1 MTPHGA
7 KTRASVVSGPV
18 VVLVAKRTSWSQRVE
33 RDQDPHVLDLLR
45 RRDPTVARMEAAHQ
59 AHEACLRAVEAA
71 LSAAGASWTR
81 VTSGQSFAEPGVDL
95 VLSVGGDGTLL
106 AASHQ
111 VDRAPILGVN
121 SAPGMSVGFFCGS
134 DAASIGT
141 LLPRALGGDL
151 AGVHLHRM
159 EVSRNDVTISRRVLN
174 DALLCHSCPAAT
186 SRYILELGDLTEEQ
200 RSSGFW
206 IGPAA
211 GSTAAQRS
219 AGGDVLPLD
228 SDELQLV
235 VREPYRPRDVTLRLL
250 RRLIAPGETLRVR
263 SKMHDGVLFLD
274 GPAERSPV
282 VLGDVLTFRGSSEPL
297 RLLGLSADRQRPLAS
312 ALP

>member
-1 MTPHGA
+1 MPHGA
-7 KTRASVVSGPV
+7 KTRATVVSGPV

-33 RDQDPHVLDLLR
+33 RDQDPHILDLLR

-59 AHEACLRAVEAA
+59 AHESCMKAVESA
-71 LSAAGASWTR
+71 LQEAGASWTR
-81 VTSGQSFAEPGVDL
+81 VTAGQAFSEQGVDL

-121 SAPGMSVGFFCGS
+121 SAPGMSVGFFCGA
-134 DAASIGT
+134 DALSIGA
-141 LLPRALGGDL
+141 LLPRAIGGDL
-151 AGVHLHRM
+151 PGVSLNRM
-159 EVSRNDVTISRRVLN
+159 EVSRNGAAISRRVLN
-174 DALLCHSCPAAT
+174 DALMCHTCPAAT
-186 SRYILELGDLTEEQ
+186 SRYIFELGDLTEEQ

-219 AGGDVLPLD
+219 AGGDILPLD

-235 VREPYRPRDVTLRLL
+235 VREPYLPRDGTLHLR
-250 RRLIAPGETLRVR
+250 RRLITPTETLRVR
-263 SKMHDGVLFLD
+263 CKMHDGMLFLD
-274 GPAERSPV
+274 GPAERSTL
-282 VLGDVLTFRGSSEPL
+282 VLGDVLEFRRSSEPL
-297 RLLGLSADRQRPLAS
+297 RLLGLSADRQRP
-312 ALP
+312 